1 MKVISWN
8 VNVRRDAEGQVA
20 ALAAYAPDVV
30 ALQEVTAARVPL
42 LRAAFVAKGLRYI
55 HETASA
61 CTAITDNR
69 CRDRGVLIASRWPC
83 TLLASPLD
91 HVLPW
96 SERLLS
102 VRAHTSTGDVELHN
116 VYVPSVG
123 GDNRSLSAKLLTLEQ
138 LYAHLAHTST
148 IPRILCGDFNLP
160 QHETPD
166 GTVITFA
173 QTQRAGGGYSAPQAE
188 GKLRAHRAE
197 LRIMGDLAAYDLV
210 DVYRAL
216 HGYASTDAS
225 WQGHTTG
232 YRLDHLF
239 AATSLRAIS
248 CRYLHDLRERNL
260 SDHSALEAVFA
271 PTP

>member
-1 MKVISWN
+1 MKVVSWN
-8 VNVRRDAEGQVA
+8 VNVRRDAEGQIA

-42 LRAAFVAKGLRYI
+42 LRAAFVANGLPYV

-96 SERLLS
+96 PERLLS
-102 VRAHTSTGDVELHN
+102 VCVHTLSGDVELHT

-123 GDNRSLSAKLLTLEQ
+123 SDSRSLSARLLTLEQ
-138 LYAHLAHTST
+138 LHTRLACTSA

-173 QTQRAGGGYSAPQAE
+173 QTRRAGGYSTPQAE
-188 GKLRAHRAE
+188 GKRRGHQAE

-216 HGYASTDAS
+216 HGYAHTDAS
-225 WQGHTTG
+225 WYGRTTG